1 MSEMTFDNSFS
12 VDDIHKLR
20 EQHYEKTKNMTIEER
35 IKEIS
40 EGAEEFKKEL
50 KERKLKRVII

>member
-1 MSEMTFDNSFS
+1 MSEMVFNNSFS

-20 EQHYEKTKNMTIEER
+20 EQHYERTKNMTIEER

-40 EGAEEFKKEL
+40 KGAEEFKKEL
-50 KERKLKRVII
+50 RERKLKRKII